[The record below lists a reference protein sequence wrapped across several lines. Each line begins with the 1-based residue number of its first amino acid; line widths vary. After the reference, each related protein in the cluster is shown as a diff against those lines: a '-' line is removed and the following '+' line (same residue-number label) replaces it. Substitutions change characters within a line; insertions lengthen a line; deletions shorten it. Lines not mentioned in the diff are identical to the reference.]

1 MLSPLKRFSLPSSNS
16 DIHEI
21 LSYILE
27 LEQSIIR
34 GYGDFLHRIRDKD
47 DVTYH
52 LLLEILE
59 GEIRRESEI
68 ESVLTIDGKS

>member
-1 MLSPLKRFSLPSSNS
+1 MPSSNS
-16 DIHEI
+16 NIHEI

-34 GYGDFLHRIRDKD
+34 GYGDFLNRIRDKD

-59 GEIRRESEI
+59 DEIRQESGI
-68 ESVLTIDGKS
+68 ESVLAIDGKS

>member
-1 MLSPLKRFSLPSSNS
+1 MPSSNS
-16 DIHEI
+16 NIHEI

-34 GYGDFLHRIRDKD
+34 GYGDFLNRIRDKD

-52 LLLEILE
+52 LLLDILE
-59 GEIRRESEI
+59 DEIRQESGI
-68 ESVLTIDGKS
+68 ESVLAIDGKS